1 MGLDPKG
8 FERCMVSDETRAR
21 LDADI
26 AFAASVGVRGTPVF
40 LVAGRKVEGGR
51 SPEMIQAMLQSV
63 RQADGVR

>member
-1 MGLDPKG
+1 MPRLGLGATIKMPG
-8 FERCMVSDETRAR
+8 PC